1 MIPELAV
8 AVKLADGD
16 RVAMEVEQQVRGHG
30 RPVGNVRSLIGDT
43 GT

>member
-8 AVKLADGD
+8 VVKVADGD
-16 RVAMEVEQQVRGHG
+16 RVATEVEQQVRGHG
-30 RPVGNVRSLIGDT
+30 RTVGNVRALIGDT